1 MSTWLLN
8 LLWIVF
14 LLLLF
19 VAIPLIRSNDEIA
32 FEKFHKLKFQFHST
46 FLLSVLFSIADM
58 SKPNENYALSLSIN
72 EWHKNEMEWQYS
84 NQAFH
89 VMDGAWNLPIGRLYT
104 QTARLAHFA
113 FSNSWCTSAMEF
125 NAIWWD
131 FLHVPLCTTHIQHEL
146 NKSNQLL
153 VRRVPFSIFAVVSCW
168 NGECDSDTF
177 TLCALLSVELSQAE
191 CRLYA
196 NLAYAVHR
204 KPIYMQ
210 PILHGND
217 YGCNQ
222 AFLSRKKREHFHTET
237 IKFSIEIIYGMC
249 GELRNFPLS
258 ITVCERVKNM
268 VVKCWHD
275 MGEWHSSLLSC
286 EHLLVFVKWGNKRRH
301 SVSHSV
307 FFCREYPENTCFWM

>member
-1 MSTWLLN
+1 MMKSLLKNSTNWNSNFTQNFCCLCYFQLLTCQN
-8 LLWIVF
+8 WM
-14 LLLLF
+14 
-19 VAIPLIRSNDEIA
+19 
-32 FEKFHKLKFQFHST
+32 KLRVVSIDQWVTQKWNGMTIFQSGILRH
-46 FLLSVLFSIADM
+46 
-58 SKPNENYALSLSIN
+58 
-72 EWHKNEMEWQYS
+72 
-84 NQAFH
+84 
-89 VMDGAWNLPIGRLYT
+89 GAWNLPNGRLYT

-146 NKSNQLL
+146 NKSNELL

-168 NGECDSDTF
+168 SGECDSDTF

-222 AFLSRKKREHFHTET
+222 AFLSRKKEN
-237 IKFSIEIIYGMC
+237 ISI
-249 GELRNFPLS
+249 
-258 ITVCERVKNM
+258 
-268 VVKCWHD
+268 
-275 MGEWHSSLLSC
+275 
-286 EHLLVFVKWGNKRRH
+286 RR
-301 SVSHSV
+301 
-307 FFCREYPENTCFWM
+307 R

>member
-1 MSTWLLN
+1 MASESPLDCIFTVTICRNSTDTKQWWN
-8 LLWIVF
+8 RFWKVYG
-14 LLLLF
+14 
-19 VAIPLIRSNDEIA
+19 
-32 FEKFHKLKFQFHST
+32 KLKFQFHSE

-222 AFLSRKKREHFHTET
+222 AFLSRKKRTFPYGDDKIFDRHNLWDVRWAKE
-237 IKFSIEIIYGMC
+237 FSPINNSVWTSKKYG
-249 GELRNFPLS
+249 R
-258 ITVCERVKNM
+258 
-268 VVKCWHD
+268 
-275 MGEWHSSLLSC
+275 
-286 EHLLVFVKWGNKRRH
+286 
-301 SVSHSV
+301 
-307 FFCREYPENTCFWM
+307 